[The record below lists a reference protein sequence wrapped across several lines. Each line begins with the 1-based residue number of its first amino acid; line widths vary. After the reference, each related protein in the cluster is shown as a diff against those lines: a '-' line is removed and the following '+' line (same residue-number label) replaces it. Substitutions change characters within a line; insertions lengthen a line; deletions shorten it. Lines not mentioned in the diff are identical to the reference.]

1 LITIFSVVTKAII
14 KVYLNI
20 VSFSYKGLFL
30 HVLLNLITPSR
41 FGLISK
47 YYTSDVIYRYRC
59 AGWWTFLCMVK
70 CLLF

>member
-30 HVLLNLITPSR
+30 HDLLNLITP
-41 FGLISK
+41 
-47 YYTSDVIYRYRC
+47 
-59 AGWWTFLCMVK
+59 
-70 CLLF
+70 